1 MTAPVALVTGAA
13 RGIGLAIAQA
23 LLNAGYRVMAADLP
37 GDQNWNYDL
46 GDATGLDQKL
56 SSIATS
62 ASHEPSVAVCDLDV
76 TLAQSC
82 ANAVARTIETFG
94 QLNLLVNNAGVVDSG
109 PILTFSETAWD
120 RIFAVNSKG
129 IFLMSQ
135 AAIPH
140 LKTAENPNIV
150 NTASIAGKK
159 GVPNMAAY
167 CGSKFAAIGITQSLA
182 QELAPEGIRVNAI
195 CPGIVGTTMWLEH
208 LMPKTNA
215 ASEVP
220 IAFED
225 RSAELIPLGR
235 PQSGNDMAEA
245 VLYLAGAE
253 NVTGIALTVAGG
265 MEMN

>member
-13 RGIGLAIAQA
+13 RGIGLAMAQT
-23 LLNAGYRVMAADLP
+23 LLKAGYRVMAADLP

-46 GDATGLDQKL
+46 GHAKGLDQKL
-56 SSIATS
+56 SSVATG
-62 ASHEPSVAVCDLDV
+62 AGNEPSVAVCDLDV
-76 TLAQSC
+76 TQTHSC
-82 ANAVARTIETFG
+82 TNAVAQTIETFG

-109 PILTFSETAWD
+109 PIMTFSEAAWD

-140 LKTAENPNIV
+140 LKTAENPSIV

-182 QELAPEGIRVNAI
+182 SELAPEGIRVNAI
-195 CPGIVGTTMWLEH
+195 CPGIVGTAMWLEH
-208 LMPKTNA
+208 LMPKANA
-215 ASEVP
+215 ASEVAV
-220 IAFED
+220 AFED

-235 PQSGNDMAEA
+235 PQTSDDMAEA
-245 VLYLAGAE
+245 VLYLARAE